1 MASTNFKL
9 FDENK
14 TNMMS
19 DTEYNINTQR
29 LNGVQAGIASSQLQ
43 NKTLHQTSLVAY
55 SLAQIMMQN
64 GYDANDSAAVSAFVS
79 NMSNSLLQKVLDKAT
94 ADEAKGGTNNT
105 KYITPATMKA
115 AVDLIIA
122 NKQDKITGAAST
134 ITSNNLSANRAL
146 ISNSNGKVEASGI
159 SSTKLGYLTDVT
171 GNIQAQLNKKVSTS
185 SMNLNTGKF
194 KLVKTFSA
202 SSPTYTLTND
212 DVLGRGFFFDTS
224 SCTLVPEN
232 SDVYSMIVK
241 IIKPSEGK
249 SILMAQNHIAGGGG
263 QAVSAS
269 LLGNTTYSFAV
280 NHAHGYDNKYSGT
293 FMGMESGLVTLNSGD
308 GLELKFIS
316 CTSSNLTVK
325 MYRIT

>member
-43 NKTLHQTSLVAY
+43 NKTLYQTSLVAY

-94 ADEAKGGTNNT
+94 TNEAKGGTNNT

-115 AVDLIIA
+115 AVDLFIE

-134 ITSNNLSANRAL
+134 ITSNNLTVNRAL
-146 ISNSNGKVEASGI
+146 ISNSSGKVGVSAVTSTELGRLSGVTSNVQTQLNGKASKSYVGEKTYTKTLIHEFTLSNPSYMAKDSDFDYHAVILEI
-159 SSTKLGYLTDVT
+159 SG
-171 GNIQAQLNKKVSTS
+171 VSTDSGGIYFASNQAPVYS
-185 SMNLNTGKF
+185 SYKAETFHVIDFLAALSENSNTKF
-194 KLVKTFSA
+194 FGFFGQYAFSLVKNTTIYMGYSNTFS
-202 SSPTYTLTND
+202 SLS
-212 DVLGRGFFFDTS
+212 VK
-224 SCTLVPEN
+224 
-232 SDVYSMIVK
+232 VYG
-241 IIKPSEGK
+241 IK
-249 SILMAQNHIAGGGG
+249 
-263 QAVSAS
+263 
-269 LLGNTTYSFAV
+269 F
-280 NHAHGYDNKYSGT
+280 
-293 FMGMESGLVTLNSGD
+293 
-308 GLELKFIS
+308 
-316 CTSSNLTVK
+316 
-325 MYRIT
+325 

>member
-146 ISNSNGKVEASGI
+146 ISNSSGKVGASAVT
-159 SSTKLGYLTDVT
+159 STELGYLSGVT
-171 GNIQAQLNKKVSTS
+171 SKIQTQLNNKVSTS
-185 SMNLNTGKF
+185 SMELNSGKF
-194 KLVKTFSA
+194 TLIKTFSA
-202 SSPTYTLTND
+202 SSLTYTLTND
-212 DVLGRGFFFDTS
+212 DVLGRGFFFNTS
-224 SCTLVPEN
+224 SCTLVPES

-241 IIKPSEGK
+241 IIKTSDNK
-249 SILMAQNHIAGGGG
+249 AILIAQDHIAGGGG
-263 QAVSAS
+263 QAVSVS

-280 NHAHGYDNKYSGT
+280 RRAHAYGKYSGT
-293 FMGMESGLVTLNSGD
+293 FIGVDSSLVTLETGD

-325 MYRIT
+325 MYRVT

>member
-134 ITSNNLSANRAL
+134 ITLNNLSANRAL
-146 ISNSNGKVEASGI
+146 ISNSSGKVAASGI

-171 GNIQAQLNKKVSTS
+171 GNIQAQLNNKVSTS
-185 SMNLNTGKF
+185 SMELNAGKF
-194 KLVKTFSA
+194 TLVKTFSA
-202 SSPTYTLTND
+202 SSPTYILTND

-224 SCTLVPEN
+224 SCTLVPTN
-232 SDVYSMIVK
+232 PNAYSLNVRIIRTADDKALAMVQQYIV
-241 IIKPSEGK
+241 SGT
-249 SILMAQNHIAGGGG
+249 
-263 QAVSAS
+263 AVSTS
-269 LLGNTTYSFAV
+269 ILGNTIYSFATY
-280 NHAHGYDNKYSGT
+280 HGRRYDKYEGT
-293 FMGMESGLVTLNSGD
+293 FIGVNLGLVTINSGD
-308 GLELKFIS
+308 ELKLKFS
-316 CTSSNLTVK
+316 ECTSSNLTVK

>member
-146 ISNSNGKVEASGI
+146 ISNSSGKVGASAVT
-159 SSTKLGYLTDVT
+159 STELGYLSGVT
-171 GNIQAQLNKKVSTS
+171 SKIQTQLNNKVSTS
-185 SMNLNTGKF
+185 SMELNTGKF
-194 KLVKTFSA
+194 TLVKTFSA
-202 SSPTYTLTND
+202 SSPTYTMTND

-224 SCTLVPEN
+224 SCTLVPT
-232 SDVYSMIVK
+232 SPSAYSMIVS
-241 IIKPSEGK
+241 IIKTSDNK
-249 SILMAQNHIAGGGG
+249 SILMVQDHTVNGTATNT
-263 QAVSAS
+263 S

-280 NHAHGYDNKYSGT
+280 RRAHGYDNKYSGT
-293 FMGMESGLVTLNSGD
+293 FIGLDLNLVTLATGD
-308 GLELKFIS
+308 RLELNFIR